1 MRNNPDG
8 RCTSPTKCLFLWF
21 LHQIRMISRR
31 TSPPYMF
38 ICSRRNAFH
47 PSTYTTCPRATCT
60 PRPPTLAANRC
71 DAVSGECTKV
81 RITECRV
88 STLHDEKSLIA
99 IPTPRGRD
107 HDRQHNRPNRPA
119 WPPLREPRDTAQRA
133 STDAELNLKK
143 NNPDFRTHA
152 PPARGVPRTDF
163 FISHQ

>member
-1 MRNNPDG
+1 MIDEKRWSVFCVSLLVLSGRADAVRNNPDE

-47 PSTYTTCPRATCT
+47 PSTYTTCSMATCT

-88 STLHDEKSLIA
+88 STLHDEKSLIS

-107 HDRQHNRPNRPA
+107 HDRQHNMPYRPA
-119 WPPLREPRDTAQRA
+119 WPPLHDHETPRAVRP
-133 STDAELNLKK
+133 LI
-143 NNPDFRTHA
+143 RTQ
-152 PPARGVPRTDF
+152 
-163 FISHQ
+163 S